1 MDFNGIA
8 FKMLK
13 YATVEN
19 ARRLR
24 DTYFDVEGMQEGK
37 DYLITDMNYNPVTK
51 LEKRIRPVVIWV
63 AEED

>member
-24 DTYFDVEGMQEGK
+24 DTYFDVEGMQDGK
-37 DYLITDMNYNPVTK
+37 DYLITDIDYNPVTD
-51 LEKRIRPVVIWV
+51 LEKQIRPVVIWV
-63 AEED
+63 SEGE